1 MNRDALE
8 LFVAGIDE
16 EDAFD
21 LLHAMRRKFDWA
33 GSMWTPDDI
42 RTCIKDNY
50 VDSITWGEDRLE
62 EFVSE
67 CVSSRW
73 WQKSLDEITTVHGWE
88 VVAILVDEAMNEVA
102 SNAIDE
108 RRQKAD
114 ETRATFFGGVQS

>member
-1 MNRDALE
+1 MNRDALD

-16 EDAFD
+16 EDAFQ

-42 RTCIKDNY
+42 RACINDNY
-50 VDSITWGEDRLE
+50 ADSITWDEDSLE
-62 EFVSE
+62 EFVSQ
-67 CVSSRW
+67 CVNTRW
-73 WQKSLDEITTVHGWE
+73 WQRSLDEITTEHGWE
-88 VVAILVDEAMNEVA
+88 VVAILVEEAMNEFA
-102 SNAIDE
+102 SKGIDE